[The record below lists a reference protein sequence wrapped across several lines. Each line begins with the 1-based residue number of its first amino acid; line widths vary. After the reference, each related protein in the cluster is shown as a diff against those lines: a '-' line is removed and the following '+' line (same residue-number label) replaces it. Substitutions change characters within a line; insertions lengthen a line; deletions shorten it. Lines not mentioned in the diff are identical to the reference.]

1 MDPLDQK
8 LREIAAGRILDIAAG
23 RGGSLKHILDTVGSW
38 DSAVGVDISG
48 KNIAEA
54 REKISDRRVTFDTM
68 SADKL
73 SFPDNSFDMVTN
85 INSLHHLE
93 HAPAALNEMLRVLK
107 PGGTFL
113 LCDMYSDT
121 DNELQLTHVYIHHL
135 WAEVNR
141 MEGIPHFDTYS
152 RDRLAAMMRS
162 LNLSEVEL
170 IDKVDTSPIEDTET
184 LHFLTATCD
193 EYAEKLKDKPEHRD
207 IVDRFVQLKER
218 ISTVGIAWASQLC
231 ALGRK

>member
-1 MDPLDQK
+1 MDLLEQK
-8 LREIAAGRILDIAAG
+8 LNALSTGRILDVAAG
-23 RGGSLKHILDTVGSW
+23 RGGSLKYLLDTVNSW
-38 DSAVGVDISG
+38 ESAVGIDISE

-54 REKISDRRVTFDTM
+54 REKISDQRVSFDIM

-93 HAPAALNEMLRVLK
+93 HAGTALNEMLRVLK

-121 DNELQLTHVYIHHL
+121 DNEQQLTHVYIHHL

-141 MEGIPHFDTYS
+141 LEGIPHFDTYH
-152 RDRLAAMMRS
+152 RDRLVAMIQS
-162 LNLSEVEL
+162 LSLSEVEL
-170 IDKVDTSPIEDTET
+170 IDQIDTTPIEDKAT
-184 LHFLTATCD
+184 LDFLTGTCD
-193 EYAEKLKDKPEHRD
+193 EYSEKLRNQPEHRD
-207 IVDRFVQLKER
+207 IVDRFAQLKER
-218 ISTVGIAWASQLC
+218 VSTVGIAWASQLC
-231 ALGRK
+231 ALGVK